1 MALVPLVDSQ
11 FQSKT
16 SIQPVQRRLLIP
28 LVVVLLMLVSG
39 FGMVLVTEQ
48 KNKLDE
54 SCRQVLLEIPRDF
67 NRSLAEQSRALEAL
81 EEIIVQ
87 NTALRDAMKDRDRER
102 LFSTSMPIFAPLREK
117 YKITHFYFHQPDRVN
132 FLRVHSPQEHG
143 DLIDRFTARE
153 AERTKKTASG
163 IELGPLGTFT
173 LRVVR
178 PIFEGDALIGYLEL
192 GKEIE
197 DVLASIPQQSEVELA
212 VVIRK
217 TILNR
222 GKWEAGMKMLGRE
235 GNWSQFSEDVLVYS
249 SLDPLPTEASRFIGE
264 ANHAHGDINTEIAFG
279 GKTWRIMF
287 DLMVDVSGT
296 EVGDLVLLFNI
307 SAPKAAQNRLMA
319 VSVGGALGL
328 LTGLITLL
336 FVFLR
341 RTDQGIHRQQEKLRK
356 SEEQHR
362 LLTENSSDVIWTM
375 DMEQRFTYFSP
386 SILKLRGYTPDE
398 AAIIP
403 LEKMLTPESYHKSV
417 QVFMEEFARE
427 SDPDAAP
434 DRSRTLEVEQIRKD
448 GSGVWTEVTMSFLR
462 DEGGSPYGIIGIT
475 RDITERKKA
484 DRELQS
490 TLAKLQS
497 VNEYLEQQIR
507 DRKKAEEESLR
518 AKEEAE
524 MASKELIDFTWKLES
539 KALELDIAKSEAE
552 TANKLKSE
560 FLANMSHEIR
570 TPMNGVIGMTT
581 ILLDTDLSDEQL
593 DYAKTILS
601 SGNALLMIIN
611 DILDFSKIEAGKLDV
626 EILDFDLRATLE
638 DAGELLAIKAHEK
651 GLEFIDSID
660 SDVPSL
666 LRGDPG
672 RIRQILIN
680 LAGNAIKFT
689 NDGEVSIG
697 VGVESEDE
705 KKATVRFSIKDT
717 GIGISKDRQEALFQP
732 FTQADSS
739 TTRRFG
745 GTGLGLS
752 ISKQLCELMGGEI
765 GVNSTEGEG
774 SEFWFTAVL
783 KKQTGDIPRPF
794 EMTEDIRGKRIL
806 IVDDNETNRRVLGQ
820 MLKSWECRYDEASSG
835 EAALRKLKMAFAE
848 KDPFEIG
855 ILDMLMPGMNGETL
869 GEKIKAEPDLPE
881 MPILVMLTSV
891 GKRGDAARMKEIGF
905 SAYLTK
911 PIRQSQL
918 FDALM
923 TVENKNSVPRKY
935 THKSLVTR
943 HSIAE
948 DHKRKVRILM
958 AEDNIVN
965 QKVAAAIL
973 KKLGY
978 RADAVVNGAEAV
990 KALETLPYD
999 MVLMDCQMPEMDGY
1013 EATGRIRDESSA
1025 VKNHKIPIIAMTAN
1039 AMEGDREKCL
1049 DAGMD
1054 DYITKP
1060 VKPEELF
1067 KAIQKALLA
1076 QGGDTA
1082 ETLDEKALENN
1093 YGNHMTIGNFPL
1105 STPPAQG
1112 AIVAKEAEEEMDKD
1126 IFDKDALLE
1135 KLMNDAELVESII
1148 DIFLED
1154 IPKQIDILKSAL
1166 IAKDADAVGR
1176 LAHSIKGAAGN
1187 ICAYALQKSALQ
1199 AEKSGKAGDL
1209 KKAGEHTSS
1218 ILLEFDK
1225 IKSLMVRG

>member
-1 MALVPLVDSQ
+1 MALVPLVDPQ
-11 FQSKT
+11 IQAKT
-16 SIQPVQRRLLIP
+16 SIKPVSRRLLVP
-28 LVVVLLMLVSG
+28 LVIVLLVLVGG

-54 SCRQVLLEIPRDF
+54 SCRQVLHEVFGDF
-67 NRSLAEQSRALEAL
+67 DRLLAEQSKALEAL
-81 EEIIVQ
+81 EELLIQ
-87 NTALRDAMKDRDRER
+87 NTAMRDALKDRDRER
-102 LFSTSMPIFAPLREK
+102 LFSTFGPIFLQLRGK
-117 YKITHFYFHQPDRVN
+117 YRITHFYFHQPGRVN
-132 FLRVHSPQEHG
+132 LLRVHNPQKHG
-143 DLIDRFTARE
+143 DFIDRFTARE

-173 LRVVR
+173 LRIVR
-178 PIFEGDALIGYLEL
+178 PIFDGDALIGYLEL

-217 TILNR
+217 TLLNQ
-222 GKWEAGMKMLGRE
+222 GQWESGMKMLGRQ
-235 GNWSQFSEDVLVYS
+235 GNWGQFPEDVLAYS
-249 SLDPLPTEASRFIGE
+249 SLDPLPTEVRRFVGE
-264 ANHAHGDINTEIAFG
+264 ANHVHRDISAEIAFG
-279 GKTWRIMF
+279 DKTWRIMF
-287 DLMVDVSGT
+287 DLMVDVSGA
-296 EVGDLVLLFNI
+296 EVGDLIVMLDI
-307 SAPKAAQNRLMA
+307 AEAKATQRQLI
-319 VSVGGALGL
+319 VIVFGVALGL
-328 LTGLITLL
+328 LIGLITLL
-336 FVFLR
+336 FIALR
-341 RTDQGIHRQQEKLRK
+341 RTDRGIQQQQEKLRE
-356 SEEQHR
+356 SEEQYR
-362 LLTENSSDVIWTM
+362 LLAENSSDVIWTM

-398 AAIIP
+398 AVNIS
-403 LEKMLTPESYHKSV
+403 LEKALTPESYHKSV
-417 QVFMEEFARE
+417 QLFMEEFARE

-448 GSGVWTEVTMSFLR
+448 ASRVWTEVTMSFLR
-462 DEGGSPYGIIGIT
+462 DEGGSPYGVIGIT
-475 RDITERKKA
+475 RDITERKRT

-524 MASKELIDFTWKLES
+524 KASMELIDFTWKLES

-552 TANKLKSE
+552 VANKLKSE

-570 TPMNGVIGMTT
+570 TPMNGVIGMTS
-581 ILLDTDLSDEQL
+581 ILLDTDLSDEQF
-593 DYAKTILS
+593 DYAKTILT
-601 SGNALLMIIN
+601 SGNALLTIIN

-626 EILDFDLRATLE
+626 EILDFDLRATLK

-660 SDVPSL
+660 SNVPSF

-680 LAGNAIKFT
+680 LVGNAIKFT
-689 NDGEVSIG
+689 RDGEVSIG
-697 VGVESEDE
+697 VGVDSEDE

-717 GIGISKDRQEALFQP
+717 GIGIPSGRQEALFQP

-752 ISKQLCELMGGEI
+752 ISKQLCEMMGGEI
-765 GVNSTEGEG
+765 GLTSTEGEG

-783 KKQTGDIPRPF
+783 KKQTGNIPQPF

-820 MLKSWECRYDEASSG
+820 MLKSWECRYDEATSG
-835 EAALRKLKMAFAE
+835 EAALRKLKMALAE

-855 ILDMLMPGMNGETL
+855 ILDMLMPGMSGETL

-881 MPILVMLTSV
+881 MPILVMLTSA

-923 TVENKNSVPRKY
+923 TIVNKNLIPGKSTRE
-935 THKSLVTR
+935 SLVTR

-948 DHKRKVRILM
+948 DHKQKVRILL

-965 QKVAAAIL
+965 QKVAIAIL

-978 RADAVVNGAEAV
+978 WADIVANGVEAV

-999 MVLMDCQMPEMDGY
+999 LVLMDCQMPEMDGY

-1039 AMEGDREKCL
+1039 AMQGDRDKCL

-1054 DYITKP
+1054 DYISKP
-1060 VKPEELF
+1060 VKPEELLD
-1067 KAIQKALLA
+1067 AIKKVLLT
-1076 QGGDTA
+1076 QTEKVS
-1082 ETLDEKALENN
+1082 ETKL
-1093 YGNHMTIGNFPL
+1093 GNHIAEQ
-1105 STPPAQG
+1105 PAQ
-1112 AIVAKEAEEEMDKD
+1112 AEIITEEDEEEMDKD

-1135 KLMNDAELVESII
+1135 KLMNDSELLESII
-1148 DIFLED
+1148 DIFFED
-1154 IPKQIDILKSAL
+1154 IPKQIDLLENAL

-1187 ICAYALQKSALQ
+1187 ICAYALQKSASQ

-1209 KKAGEHTSS
+1209 KKAVEHTSN

-1225 IKSLMVRG
+1225 IKSLVAGQ